1 MANAPAAP
9 AAEEGGEVEAKPK
22 KPIVKIILGVVGLI
36 VLLAGTV
43 FGTLFF
49 SGYFNPKPPVD
60 PDAAEAADG
69 HGGGG
74 HGKDAHGKDAKD
86 AKPAKLSKKTPES
99 ARFEYTYMQIEK
111 DFLVNIMGSK
121 KVMSISLAVMTH
133 YDERVFANVKKHDF
147 ALRSAV
153 LDILRQ
159 VPEADVN
166 KPEFRVEL
174 ARKIRDAMNTLLEK
188 YEDFGGIEEVLYTNF
203 VIQ

>member
-22 KPIVKIILGVVGLI
+22 KPIVKIILCEVGLI

-43 FGTLFF
+43 FGTLYF

-60 PDAAEAADG
+60 PDALEADA
-69 HGGGG
+69 HGGG
-74 HGKDAHGKDAKD
+74 HGKKDAKD
-86 AKPAKLSKKTPES
+86 NKPSKVQKKSPELE
-99 ARFEYTYMQIEK
+99 RYDYRYMQIEK
-111 DFLVNIMGSK
+111 DFLVNLLNSK
-121 KVMSISLAVMTH
+121 KVASISLAVMTH
-133 YDERVFANVKKHDF
+133 YDDKVFENVKKHDF

-159 VPEADVN
+159 IPESEVN

-203 VIQ
+203 IIQ

>member
-1 MANAPAAP
+1 VA
-9 AAEEGGEVEAKPK
+9 
-22 KPIVKIILGVVGLI
+22 
-36 VLLAGTV
+36 
-43 FGTLFF
+43 
-49 SGYFNPKPPVD
+49 
-60 PDAAEAADG
+60 
-69 HGGGG
+69 
-74 HGKDAHGKDAKD
+74 
-86 AKPAKLSKKTPES
+86 KKTPES
-99 ARFEYTYMQIEK
+99 ARFEYSYMQIEK

-147 ALRSAV
+147 ALRSAI

-174 ARKIRDAMNTLLEK
+174 ARKLRDAMNTLLEK